1 MLRPPT
7 ASDVAVTRYP
17 GYARS
22 GTVALTGGNRQGTP
36 AALPP
41 EGQT

>member
-1 MLRPPT
+1 MLRPST
-7 ASDVAVTRYP
+7 ALGVAATRRP